1 MSGSWDLEA
10 KLSELYAAQ
19 GAWERM
25 ARFSSRA
32 ADDFARHANNALGE
46 WEGDTADAFA
56 TRRSELVKDLD
67 KATEI
72 AGRCA
77 AVISYA
83 ASDISRAQGALD
95 SSWQRVSSVSHT
107 GGPSSAPTFQPED
120 ADEEQLVQ
128 QEMAEAERIRQELDE
143 KLSGYG
149 ADVDALSRSW
159 GEITRRWNR
168 IAGGAP
174 FIWNMPQ
181 EGSDV
186 GILQN
191 GDEVVL
197 SAGKEDNR
205 ITVMIDPK
213 TGDQIVKVED
223 LVYNDKGEIVDVRNT
238 QSYRIPAGKH
248 LTIRGGGG
256 DDIIALPSD
265 ATVGYTVVGG
275 DGLDRITGGGGD
287 DRLFGSAGDD
297 EIKAG
302 AGNDYASGGAGHDYL
317 DGQTGNDRLFGGR
330 GRDTAYGLGG
340 TDKLSGGQDADYLEG
355 GEGKDELLGGDGDD
369 VVSGGRGND
378 HMLGG
383 SGNDT
388 QYGGLGADTVM
399 GGQGDDTLYDDKGG
413 KTDSVE
419 KDITVQIEDQTSWI
433 KIEGSPEFIARTQA
447 DLDMLSASPAGAELL
462 GHIKEN
468 HENSGLFGVLGKNS
482 LTIKELIPPE
492 NNPGFRNSYA
502 YPGHLGHHSVEYLPT
517 IDDFGGA
524 PPVVVLQHE
533 LAHVDTFGSG
543 IYDSQDIYDGDDAR
557 DNMKD
562 NPDPDTKP
570 VYTAERQA
578 VGLPIDH
585 DDNPNTPEIVDPRQP
600 IERTENGLRKEM
612 GWPERESYR

>member
-10 KLSELYAAQ
+10 NLSELYSAQ

-83 ASDISRAQGALD
+83 TSDIARAQGALD
-95 SSWQRVSSVSHT
+95 SSWSRVSSVSHT

-143 KLSGYG
+143 KLSDYG
-149 ADVDALSRSW
+149 ADVDDLSRRW
-159 GEITRRWNR
+159 REITRRWNSV
-168 IAGGAP
+168 AGGAP

-191 GDEVVL
+191 GNEVVL

-205 ITVMIDPK
+205 ITVTIDPK

-223 LVYNDKGEIVDVRNT
+223 VIYDEDDKFHGVRSVE
-238 QSYRIPAGKH
+238 SYRIPAGKH

-256 DDIIALPSD
+256 KDIITLPSD

-275 DGLDRITGGGGD
+275 DGLDRITGGGRG

-297 EIKAG
+297 EIEAG
-302 AGNDYASGGAGHDYL
+302 AGNDYVSGGAGHDYI
-317 DGQTGNDRLFGGR
+317 DGQDGNDRLFGGR
-330 GRDTAYGLGG
+330 GRDTAYGLDG
-340 TDKLSGGQDADYLEG
+340 TDKLSGGQGADYLEG
-355 GEGKDELLGGDGDD
+355 GEGRDKLLGGDGDD

-378 HMLGG
+378 RMLGG

-388 QYGGLGADTVM
+388 QYGGLGTDTVM

-433 KIEGSPEFIARTQA
+433 KIEGSPEFIARTKA
-447 DLDMLSASPAGAELL
+447 DLDLLSASPSGAELL

-468 HENSGLFGVLGKNS
+468 YEKGYDPATDSGTNS
-482 LTIKELIPPE
+482 LTISEWKPPADSPYDQ
-492 NNPGFRNSYA
+492 NNAASRGNHDGNNS
-502 YPGHLGHHSVEYLPT
+502 VWYLPSRDYSQDT
-517 IDDFGGA
+517 DR
-524 PPVVVLQHE
+524 PPVVGLHHE
-533 LAHVDTFGSG
+533 LAHVDTYGSG
-543 IYDSQDIYDGDDAR
+543 IYDPDAEYSG
-557 DNMKD
+557 KD
-562 NPDPDTKP
+562 NVDHGVKI
-570 VYTAERQA
+570 AERQA

-585 DDNPNTPEIVDPRQP
+585 DGDTSTPEIVDPRQP
-600 IERTENGLRKEM
+600 IERTENGLREEM
-612 GWPERESYR
+612 GLPKRESYRRE